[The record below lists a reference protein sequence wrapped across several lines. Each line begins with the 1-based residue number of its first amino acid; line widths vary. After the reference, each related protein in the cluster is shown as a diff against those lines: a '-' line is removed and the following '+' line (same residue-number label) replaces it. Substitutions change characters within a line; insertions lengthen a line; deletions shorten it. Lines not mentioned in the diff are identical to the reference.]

1 VNGKEKILG
10 HPSFTIEKSTTGEFL
25 LQINKR
31 SRGSSTEN
39 AQMNVEQID
48 YNFTQKDSTLQFDP
62 YYMLRDDAKWRNQ
75 EVSMILKV
83 PEGKSVFLDEK
94 MKPIIHDIENVENM
108 WDGDMVGKYWTMTA
122 DGLALRDSVSVEGE
136 VKKATE
142 SEVKKKEISLK
153 IDF

>member
-1 VNGKEKILG
+1 
-10 HPSFTIEKSTTGEFL
+10 
-25 LQINKR
+25 
-31 SRGSSTEN
+31 
-39 AQMNVEQID
+39 
-48 YNFTQKDSTLQFDP
+48 
-62 YYMLRDDAKWRNQ
+62 MLRDDAKWRNQ